1 MSVISSELNI
11 SQAQSL
17 MKGIDIPPRPAALQV
32 VMAERN
38 AEYPDLGKIAATIS
52 ADVSLSAG
60 VLKTIN
66 SPLYGMRREISSIQ
80 QAVTLLGFRTVA
92 NLVTGISLRLAS
104 GDTSKLH
111 LDRFWDSASDV
122 ALLASNLSRQ
132 LMVSDPEETY
142 TFGLFHDCGIPL
154 LMRKYSDYMQVLQEA
169 NRSEESLTEVE
180 ECHYPTNHAVVG
192 YYVAHSWHI
201 PKRICN
207 SILNHHSTEM
217 LVLEDQEESNLIAL
231 IHLAQHIG
239 HEYRRLTDDLEWERI
254 GLNVLNYL
262 DIDRASYCEL
272 KDDLS
277 SMLD

>member
-1 MSVISSELNI
+1 MSVIISELDI

-17 MKGIDIPPRPAALQV
+17 VKGIDIPPRPAALQT

-104 GDTSKLH
+104 EGDGKLH

-132 LMVSDPEETY
+132 LMVSDPEEAY
-142 TFGLFHDCGIPL
+142 TFGLFRDCGIPL
-154 LMRKYSDYMQVLQEA
+154 LMRKYPDYIEVLQEA
-169 NRSEESLTEVE
+169 NRSEESFTEVE
-180 ECHYPTNHAVVG
+180 ERHYPTNHTVVG

-207 SILNHHSTEM
+207 AIINHHTAEM

-231 IHLAQHIG
+231 IHLAEHIG
-239 HEYRRLTDDLEWERI
+239 HGYRRLTSDLEWQRI
-254 GLNVLNYL
+254 GSNVLNYL
-262 DIDRASYCEL
+262 DIDRASYYEL

>member
-1 MSVISSELNI
+1 MSVKSSELDI
-11 SQAQSL
+11 CQAQSL
-17 MKGIDIPPRPAALQV
+17 VKGIDIPPRPAALQA

-38 AEYPDLGKIAATIS
+38 AEYPDLIKIAATIS

-80 QAVTLLGFRTVA
+80 QAITLLGFRTVA

-104 GDTSKLH
+104 GGAGKLR

-132 LMVSDPEETY
+132 LMVSDPEEAY
-142 TFGLFHDCGIPL
+142 TFGLFRDCGIPL
-154 LMRKYSDYMQVLQEA
+154 LMQKYPDYLQVLQEA
-169 NRSEESLTEVE
+169 NSSEESFTEVE
-180 ECHYPTNHAVVG
+180 ERHYPTNHTVVG

-207 SILNHHSTEM
+207 AILNHHSTEM
-217 LVLEDQEESNLIAL
+217 FVLEDQEESNLIAL
-231 IHLAQHIG
+231 IHLAEHIG
-239 HEYRRLTDDLEWERI
+239 HGYRRLTSDLEWQRI
-254 GLNVLNYL
+254 GLDVLNYL
-262 DIDRASYCEL
+262 DIDRASYYEL